1 MRSARPALL
10 KPDIVKERLALEEA
24 IRKVEAEA
32 ARKSPTETLAASP
45 AAGAPDGGA
54 HAASGRSRT
63 PANKENRP
71 NFQAGGYSPL
81 NEAKFR
87 FCRNTT
93 FTRIRFSISFAHS
106 SQSNGGLVFV
116 ASYAEFLE
124 RTRVPFSTTEIKNL
138 DNVPIANPINML
150 RRYGSRKLLMGM

>member
-1 MRSARPALL
+1 MPPRRQQQRWAKIAETRADGLIALFGYPA
-10 KPDIVKERLALEEA
+10 PQENDSERAV
-24 IRKVEAEA
+24 R
-32 ARKSPTETLAASP
+32 
-45 AAGAPDGGA
+45 
-54 HAASGRSRT
+54 
-63 PANKENRP
+63 
-71 NFQAGGYSPL
+71 
-81 NEAKFR
+81 
-87 FCRNTT
+87 
-93 FTRIRFSISFAHS
+93 RFSISFAHS